1 MISEDFIKQC
11 SGRVWHEPIALKL
24 YVPYWMTV
32 TKQIDIK
39 YLRKMTLHDD
49 VWMFFVLPKKT
60 PEKEL
65 RDLLSVISPYCTGDY
80 FVL

>member
-1 MISEDFIKQC
+1 MITEDFINQC
-11 SGRVWHEPIALKL
+11 CDKIYREPIALKL

-32 TKQIDIK
+32 TKQMDIN

-60 PEKEL
+60 PETEL
-65 RDLLSVISPYCTGDY
+65 RNLLNVISPYCVGEC
-80 FVL
+80 FIV